1 MEKQMAESERK
12 DLEAHVDLCAERY
25 KTLHK
30 KLDKLDDRLTGVE
43 EHIIYVRAKLSE
55 FKTMGEAASNES
67 NKTLIGVM
75 TAVGAALL
83 AGLIATIVQLTIK

>member
-1 MEKQMAESERK
+1 MAQRERK
-12 DLEAHVDLCAERY
+12 SLEAHVDLCAERY
-25 KTLHK
+25 DTLHK
-30 KLDKLDDRLTGVE
+30 KLDRLDERLSGVE
-43 EHIIYVRAKLSE
+43 EHMLHVRGQLSLI
-55 FKTMGEAASNES
+55 KTSSENES

>member
-1 MEKQMAESERK
+1 MGA
-12 DLEAHVDLCAERY
+12 L
-25 KTLHK
+25 
-30 KLDKLDDRLTGVE
+30 E

-55 FKTMGEAASNES
+55 FKSGSENAA

-83 AGLIATIVQLTIK
+83 TGLITTIIHLTMK

>member
-1 MEKQMAESERK
+1 MAESERK

-30 KLDKLDDRLTGVE
+30 KLDNVEARLNGVE

-55 FKTMGEAASNES
+55 FKSLGQLASNES

-83 AGLIATIVQLTIK
+83 AGLIATVVQLTIK

>member
-1 MEKQMAESERK
+1 
-12 DLEAHVDLCAERY
+12 V
-25 KTLHK
+25 
-30 KLDKLDDRLTGVE
+30 
-43 EHIIYVRAKLSE
+43 
-55 FKTMGEAASNES
+55 ASNES

>member
-1 MEKQMAESERK
+1 MAESERK

-30 KLDKLDDRLTGVE
+30 KLDKLEERLNGVE